1 MSRHPDLESIY
12 SSLQQTYGWNTF
24 ISEEK
29 KGLYIFYLNYIE
41 LHVILF
47 TSKLAVLGIE
57 TGRLNTV
64 YLPLVNQ
71 GHHWYTRLNWPCQLS
86 VFQGKDIWYC
96 ITFNLKKP
104 MFWKLEWFCTL
115 SSSLGTYYSITEL
128 DQTVIFDLYFSGY
141 KCINFEQGFFFV
153 VGKMFQFTVRV
164 IAVTF
169 WRKPS
174 RRKWRAR
181 MTFGW

>member
-1 MSRHPDLESIY
+1 
-12 SSLQQTYGWNTF
+12 
-24 ISEEK
+24 
-29 KGLYIFYLNYIE
+29 
-41 LHVILF
+41 
-47 TSKLAVLGIE
+47 
-57 TGRLNTV
+57 
-64 YLPLVNQ
+64 
-71 GHHWYTRLNWPCQLS
+71 
-86 VFQGKDIWYC
+86 
-96 ITFNLKKP
+96 

-181 MTFGW
+181 MTFGWQSCYNFVFSLAHFREFPRESIQWRQGIEGTNPPLRAFHHIWRWMAKLSRNDDVIGRGRAGPPHRRRTARWWRHSDAAVAREEEETQTTRWLRKEIRVT